1 MIAGETARVLSNTQ
15 AVERVASSP
24 SSSNPASIRG
34 TQFAQEEGTRVRFN
48 QQDDSLSLS
57 GATQAGQSQGLNATN
72 QTETEN
78 DVTSASQTEENNL
91 LSQVEE
97 RVQGALEDAASDSA
111 LEVRF
116 RRDDDTGASLVQFVE
131 PESGEVVRQF
141 PPEDVLKF
149 ASRFQDLTG
158 DLFSTQAEDPSV
170 QGGLVNDQA

>member
-34 TQFAQEEGTRVRFN
+34 TQPTQEEGPRVRFN

-57 GATQAGQSQGLNATN
+57 ATTKAGQSQGLNATD

-78 DVTSASQTEENNL
+78 DVTSASQTEEKNL

-97 RVQGALEDAASDSA
+97 RIQGALEDASSESA

-116 RRDDDTGASLVQFVE
+116 RRDEETGASLVQFVE
-131 PESGEVVRQF
+131 PDSGEVVRQF

-149 ASRFQDLTG
+149 ASRFQDITG
-158 DLFSTQAEDPSV
+158 DLFSTKAEDASV
-170 QGGLVNDQA
+170 SGGLFNDQA